1 MIFFLDT
8 NVFIAAKYRFASKYF
23 GSLRSLISNG
33 DIQVIYT
40 SATRG
45 EVEHHIRED
54 IKVEVEQYN
63 RMLRKDLPLLTSF
76 SKDTLSEVSVEDLSQ
91 AIIAGLNDFLSLAGV
106 CQIPL
111 NPLDAEQLMADYF
124 QGKPPFES
132 KKPYEFKDAIM
143 INAVKTYQ
151 KSINEY
157 IVIVSNDDG
166 FRKAFDGDEN
176 FTAVQYLSNALKLY
190 SEQKEDS
197 DIEAFLAEAV
207 ENDDFSECIQSYLG
221 EFDISRDYYSEWE
234 CDDHQIEV
242 DEAEL
247 LYVERAD
254 GKYLVH
260 LALSLSI
267 VADITHRDEDTSYF
281 DREEQ
286 QYLVENFVKWREK
299 HQLEMDVVVACSV
312 EKEADGE
319 YSPDEIAII
328 DDAMFKTIDLDE
340 DTLVDWDELQTE
352 HREEPDLVYCSECG
366 RVIGRTV
373 EYTDYD
379 DNPICAEC
387 MVSNSAGDICPAC
400 GRKVPHE
407 FMINGFCIEC
417 SDEND

>member
-1 MIFFLDT
+1 MSLSFWFPFGICS
-8 NVFIAAKYRFASKYF
+8 FIA
-23 GSLRSLISNG
+23 
-33 DIQVIYT
+33 
-40 SATRG
+40 
-45 EVEHHIRED
+45 
-54 IKVEVEQYN
+54 
-63 RMLRKDLPLLTSF
+63 SF

-106 CQIPL
+106 RQIPL

-151 KSINEY
+151 KSINEH

>member
-1 MIFFLDT
+1 
-8 NVFIAAKYRFASKYF
+8 
-23 GSLRSLISNG
+23 
-33 DIQVIYT
+33 
-40 SATRG
+40 
-45 EVEHHIRED
+45 
-54 IKVEVEQYN
+54 
-63 RMLRKDLPLLTSF
+63 
-76 SKDTLSEVSVEDLSQ
+76 
-91 AIIAGLNDFLSLAGV
+91 
-106 CQIPL
+106 
-111 NPLDAEQLMADYF
+111 
-124 QGKPPFES
+124 
-132 KKPYEFKDAIM
+132 M

-151 KSINEY
+151 KSINEH

>member
-1 MIFFLDT
+1 MIVFLDA

-54 IKVEVEQYN
+54 IKAEVEQYN

-91 AIIAGLNDFLSLAGV
+91 AIIAGLNDFLS
-106 CQIPL
+106 
-111 NPLDAEQLMADYF
+111 
-124 QGKPPFES
+124 
-132 KKPYEFKDAIM
+132 
-143 INAVKTYQ
+143 
-151 KSINEY
+151 
-157 IVIVSNDDG
+157 
-166 FRKAFDGDEN
+166 
-176 FTAVQYLSNALKLY
+176 
-190 SEQKEDS
+190 
-197 DIEAFLAEAV
+197 
-207 ENDDFSECIQSYLG
+207 
-221 EFDISRDYYSEWE
+221 
-234 CDDHQIEV
+234 
-242 DEAEL
+242 
-247 LYVERAD
+247 
-254 GKYLVH
+254 
-260 LALSLSI
+260 
-267 VADITHRDEDTSYF
+267 
-281 DREEQ
+281 
-286 QYLVENFVKWREK
+286 
-299 HQLEMDVVVACSV
+299 
-312 EKEADGE
+312 
-319 YSPDEIAII
+319 
-328 DDAMFKTIDLDE
+328 LDE

-407 FMINGFCIEC
+407 FMINGFCIDC
-417 SDEND
+417 SEEND